1 MNLSKLKELED
12 LKAELGSLSNKRGT
26 LIQDKVSEC
35 IANAR
40 EDFKKFF
47 SSKGFSVYSTGEHL
61 VAKYKSFTV
70 NLDFPKPDEG
80 FIGYYS
86 VWDLKVNDE
95 KYLVVLNDLGK
106 YPRFKATTY
115 PTPKTEDEKIQVEI
129 NQIKQRIKDIE
140 KDIEEIG
147 QKPWGYGLR
156 KEMIKDFN
164 YPQYETFASLL
175 ENLFN

>member
-1 MNLSKLKELED
+1 M
-12 LKAELGSLSNKRGT
+12 
-26 LIQDKVSEC
+26 
-35 IANAR
+35 
-40 EDFKKFF
+40 
-47 SSKGFSVYSTGEHL
+47 
-61 VAKYKSFTV
+61 
-70 NLDFPKPDEG
+70 
-80 FIGYYS
+80 
-86 VWDLKVNDE
+86 
-95 KYLVVLNDLGK
+95 NDLGK

-140 KDIEEIG
+140 KDIEEID

-156 KEMIKDFN
+156 KEIIKDFN